1 MMKRQSAILA
11 ILLLAASGLALAEPV
26 ENFNEGVTAPYL
38 IPSSRVAPEYPP
50 AAFDARLE
58 GAVTVAALVLKD
70 GSVSYVETLDSTS
83 PSVGFEQATAAAV
96 EQWRFEPGQKDGE
109 PIDAF
114 TIVRLN
120 FRRTG
125 GSNPSGYVSAGFM
138 PLDMMG
144 ASIVASMAPP
154 SADSGQ
160 AAGAG
165 IALAATSP
173 DGPYHPSIPSGLFPG
188 ASYLRSDWWPDRE
201 FYLTDSTGAN
211 QPNFDIQSKD

>member
-1 MMKRQSAILA
+1 MTRKSALLV
-11 ILLLAASGLALAEPV
+11 ILLLATSGLALAETT

-38 IPSSRVAPEYPP
+38 IPSSRVSPEYPP
-50 AAFDARLE
+50 SAFDARLE

-109 PIDAF
+109 AIDAF

-125 GSNPSGYVSAGFM
+125 GSSASGYVSAGFM

-154 SADSGQ
+154 SAGSGQ

-165 IALAATSP
+165 IALASTSP
-173 DGPYHPSIPSGLFPG
+173 DGPYHPSIPTGLFPG
-188 ASYLRSDWWPDRE
+188 ASYHRSDWWPDRE
-201 FYLTDSTGAN
+201 FYLTDATGAN